1 MKSFSKIHL
10 LTIAALGFILS
21 SFPAAAED
29 LAATTMDESNGD
41 NPFAAAPLADEDLDK
56 SRGLN
61 LIAENDVVNASETTG
76 VSVGNSAT
84 NNVSG
89 SNNIDDS
96 ALNNNAGI
104 VTVFQNSGNNNILQQ
119 STIFNVNLSN

>member
-1 MKSFSKIHL
+1 MKSVLRIYISV
-10 LTIAALGFILS
+10 AAILGAVLCG
-21 SFPAAAED
+21 FPASADELKKGFDD
-29 LAATTMDESNGD
+29 LDSD
-41 NPFAAAPLADEDLDK
+41 NPFAADPVTEDDLDS

-61 LIAENDVVNASETTG
+61 LITENDSVNLTNSTG
-76 VSVGNSAT
+76 VSAGNSAT

-89 SNNIDDS
+89 HNSIDDS

-119 STIFNVNLSN
+119 STILNVNLSN

>member
-1 MKSFSKIHL
+1 MTSFSKIHL
-10 LTIAALGFILS
+10 LSIAALGFILF
-21 SFPAAAED
+21 SFSASAEE
-29 LAATTMDESNGD
+29 LAATTTDESNGD
-41 NPFAAAPLADEDLDK
+41 NPFAAAPLADEDLDE

-61 LIAENDVVNASETTG
+61 LITGNDVVNTSETTG
-76 VSVGNSAT
+76 VSVGSTAN

-89 SNNIDDS
+89 NNNIDDS